1 MSNYSWRPIEP
12 LADKDK
18 AVDLASMRALYDT
31 WKLSKERLEKSSGSS
46 LERFTVRLV
55 RRLSV
60 ETGILERLYDL
71 DLGTTEALVANGFK
85 EELVSRSSTDIEP
98 ARLIDILK
106 DQESAI
112 RLVVDCVAGNR
123 ALTKGLVHELH
134 AILMKHQ
141 DTTAAVDQFGVRRDI
156 PLLKGQFK
164 QQPNNPKRPE
174 GDIHEYC
181 PPIHVESE
189 MDNLLTWLSDAEDI
203 DPVVLSAWLHHR
215 FTQIH
220 PYQDGN
226 GRVAR
231 TLTTLILLR
240 ADLLPLVI
248 DRDLRVEYVKALEEA
263 DFGDLTT
270 LAKLFARLER
280 TAILQALS
288 VDTDAEISYEKTLT
302 EAVIDNLA
310 EKFGRRRRAK
320 DLELRKVN
328 DLALDLRGRT
338 RDFLEKNL
346 SRLKKG
352 LGSQIVTPE
361 VYIQDG
367 GPDRENSHWYK
378 FDVIQSAREAGKFA
392 NFNEDHYFT
401 KASFRSDR
409 ERLVFVTSFHH
420 AGRELSGI
428 IEATAF
434 TRLESFEQSDDRDK
448 VSQDFFICSLEPF
461 VLTYR
466 TKVDDITESFDHWLD
481 AALAVAIK
489 EYGDRL

>member
-1 MSNYSWRPIEP
+1 MSNYKWKHIGP
-12 LADKDK
+12 LADEDK
-18 AVDLASMRALYDT
+18 SVDLASMRALYET
-31 WKLSKERLEKSSGSS
+31 WKLSKERLKEFSESS
-46 LERFTVRLV
+46 LERFNVRLV

-98 ARLIDILK
+98 TRLIDILK

-112 RLVVDCVAGNR
+112 RLVVDCVAGHR
-123 ALTKGLVHELH
+123 PLTKGVVHELH
-134 AILMKHQ
+134 AILTAHQ
-141 DTTAAVDQFGVRRDI
+141 DTTAAVDQFGTRHDI
-156 PLLKGQFK
+156 PLLKGRFK

-181 PPIHVESE
+181 PPVHVEAE
-189 MDNLLTWLSDAEDI
+189 MDNLLNWLSDAEDV
-203 DPVVLSAWLHHR
+203 DPIVLAAWLHHR

-231 TLTTLILLR
+231 TLTILILLR
-240 ADLLPLVI
+240 AELLPLVI
-248 DRDLRVEYVKALEEA
+248 DRDLRVEYIKALEEA
-263 DFGDLTT
+263 DFGNLTPLT
-270 LAKLFARLER
+270 KLFARLER

-302 EAVIDNLA
+302 EAVIDTLA
-310 EKFGRRRRAK
+310 EKFSRRRREK
-320 DLELRKVN
+320 DIKLREVN
-328 DLALDLRGRT
+328 NLAFNLRGRT
-338 RDFLEKNL
+338 RDSLEKNL
-346 SRLKKG
+346 NRLKEPV
-352 LGSQIVTPE
+352 SQVVTPE
-361 VYIQDG
+361 IHLQDG
-367 GPDRENSHWYK
+367 GPDRGNSHWYK
-378 FDVIQSAREAGKFA
+378 FDVIQSAGKAGKFA
-392 NFNEDHYFT
+392 NFNEDHYFA
-401 KASFRSDR
+401 KASFRVER
-409 ERLVFVTSFHH
+409 ERLVFVASFHH
-420 AGRELSGI
+420 VGRDLSGI

-434 TRLESFEQSDDRDK
+434 ARLESFEQSDDRDK

-466 TKVDDITESFDHWLD
+466 TKLDDITESFDHWLD